1 MSADVEENDAHLKKV
16 IIKGPIET
24 LCGSASFFLCA
35 LSVVYRGQGLF
46 FSFFLLFVVSGG
58 CGKYCRWGKR
68 QPPPLPVCKKFLLLP
83 FPPSLSIFLSLS
95 LSLCYSLS
103 METLLFFLLSACH
116 PAGLWTEIGERK
128 RVSEKDRQRAMSH
141 KKMRERDKEADFEQ
155 SFRQR
160 DLTIQTPSWNVIQS
174 QVHIQVC
181 SFEKNADFITNKIK
195 TSSFDRN
202 KCALIRNVWS
212 VNT

>member
-68 QPPPLPVCKKFLLLP
+68 QPPHFLSARSSFSYHFLPL
-83 FPPSLSIFLSLS
+83 SLSFSLS
-95 LSLCYSLS
+95 LSLTLS
-103 METLLFFLLSACH
+103 QWKLYCFFLLFACH
-116 PAGLWTEIGERK
+116 PAGLWTEIGEREKERVRRTDGEQWAIERWEKETK
-128 RVSEKDRQRAMSH
+128 RPTLSKVLG
-141 KKMRERDKEADFEQ
+141 REIWLFKHLLE
-155 SFRQR
+155 
-160 DLTIQTPSWNVIQS
+160 L
-174 QVHIQVC
+174 
-181 SFEKNADFITNKIK
+181 
-195 TSSFDRN
+195 
-202 KCALIRNVWS
+202 
-212 VNT
+212 